1 MILVLFLRVTS
12 LQLQHDSSRYSSRMD
27 VFNDSVSRIRSLRF
41 LVLTAALAASPLAL
55 AASEPP
61 TRGTSGLCRYP
72 DISKDSIVFVYGN
85 DLWLVPKVGGTARP
99 IANPAGFE
107 GSPRFSPDGTTI
119 AFRGNYDS
127 AADIY
132 TLPIAGGI
140 PQRVTHHPSAE
151 SLCDWTPDGKSLVLS
166 SSALEGLARAQK
178 LYTVNAAGGLPMQL
192 PVPYGASG
200 SLNRTGEWLAYTPH
214 STDTRTWKRY
224 RGGMATDVW
233 LYNIKTNESKRI
245 TDWEGTDTLP
255 MWHGSKVYYLS
266 DRNKEDTNVLNV
278 FAYDM
283 DNDKTEQITHFKG
296 TDVKWSAIGPDTD
309 GAGEMVFQWG
319 DHIYRL
325 DLATK
330 QSVPVDIIVPGD
342 RETLRA
348 TTVDAATDL
357 QGSSI
362 SPSGKRVAVVARGDV
377 WSAPAENG
385 TPRNLTRTDGVF
397 ERNAAWSP
405 DGKTIAYFSDA
416 TGEYE
421 LYTMSADGKSADGK
435 ISASPAE
442 PKQITKDGTAF
453 RTAIT
458 WSPDSKSIAMQDKAG
473 NIDLVKLEDGA
484 IAHIDRNPE
493 GPRPVEISFSYD
505 SRWLAWSRSCDQT
518 ELEAIY
524 LFDTKATDSTKA
536 LTQVTCGFFSDSEPT
551 FDRKGDWLAFK
562 SARNF
567 APKYGDFDTT
577 WVYDNATVLLAVPL
591 RNEFKLPWL
600 PTSDE
605 EGQKDDMKSASAA
618 DAPTAA
624 GAGAA
629 GAGGP
634 PAGGRRRRGS
644 EMTIDTNAIDAFM
657 QDEKKDDT
665 TPTAVATSSAEGE
678 WKGSVKIGET
688 SVDFTMT
695 LTVDASGAAQGSTV
709 SQHGSANVTGTFD
722 AATKALRL
730 TGSINGE
737 SFEVEC
743 TIDGASMTGNM
754 FTTGEDGV
762 RVASPLTATRTVVD
776 ATATA
781 AKGEKKDSKKEV
793 LIDLDGFEARAV
805 QLPAAAGAFGAL
817 GFNDKNELLYG
828 RDGSVRLL
836 DLSDKAPTEKTG
848 AAGLRFE
855 VSADGKK
862 LLLGGRGG
870 VSIAGA
876 SAGATPKAIVTAPML
891 AVVDPTHEWREILTD
906 AWRIMRDYFYEPTMH
921 NVDWNAMRAK
931 YEAML
936 PAVVTREDLNFLI
949 AEMISEL
956 NVGHAYLQGGGDVEE
971 VENRSVGLL
980 GVSFAVATNEDGTPA
995 AAWKLAKFFH
1005 GGAFDSDARS
1015 PLQAQG
1021 LGVSEGDYLLAVNGV
1036 AIDPS
1041 VDPWAPFVGLAGK
1054 AVILTVSK
1062 KPVLDADAKDIVV
1075 TTIASEDNL
1084 HYRDWVESKRRM
1096 VDELSGGKIGYIYVP
1111 NTGTDGQTELVR
1123 QFYGQ
1128 RMKPSLLIDER
1139 WNGGGQIPTRFIE
1152 LLNRPVTN
1160 FWARR
1165 DARDY
1170 AWPPD
1175 GHRGPMAMLINGLAG
1190 SGGDMFPWLFKANKL
1205 GTVIGT
1211 RTWGGLV
1218 GISGNPGLL
1227 DGGTIS
1233 VPTFG
1238 FYETDGTW
1246 GVEGHGVDPDIEVI
1260 DDPAKMTDGKDPQ
1273 LAKAVE
1279 VLLQQLTERPYKP
1292 TPKPASPD
1300 RRGMG
1305 LPVADR

>member
-1 MILVLFLRVTS
+1 MPM
-12 LQLQHDSSRYSSRMD
+12 YSSPMD
-27 VFNDSVSRIRSLRF
+27 APLAESFSTPTRRQFANSRSQFFTRAF
-41 LVLTAALAASPLAL
+41 AALVACSAASFSSAQ
-55 AASEPP
+55 
-61 TRGTSGLCRYP
+61 GTSGLCRYP

-85 DLWLVPKVGGTARP
+85 DLWLVDKDGGVAQP

-107 GSPRFSPDGTTI
+107 GSPRFSPDGKSI

-132 TLPIAGGI
+132 TLPIRGGV

-151 SLCDWTPDGKSLVLS
+151 SLCDWTADGKSLILA

-178 LYTVNAAGGLPMQL
+178 LYTVNATGGLPTQL
-192 PVPYGASG
+192 PVPYGANG
-200 SLNRTGEWLAYTPH
+200 SLDRTGEWLAYTPH

-224 RGGMATDVW
+224 RGGMATDV
-233 LYNIKTNESKRI
+233 LVYNIKTNESKRI

-255 MWHGSKVYYLS
+255 MWHGRRVYFLS
-266 DRNKEDTNVLNV
+266 DRSAKDTNVLNV
-278 FAYDM
+278 FAYDL
-283 DNDKTEQITHFKG
+283 DSGNTEQITHFKG

-330 QSVPVDIIVPGD
+330 QSVPVEITVPGD
-342 RETLRA
+342 RDSLRA
-348 TTVDAATDL
+348 TTVDAAKDM

-362 SPSGKRVAVVARGDV
+362 SPSGKRVAVVARGDI

-385 TPRNLTRTDGVF
+385 TPRNLTRTDSIF

-421 LYTMSADGKSADGK
+421 LYTMGADLKSADGK
-435 ISASPAE
+435 ISASPE
-442 PKQITKDGTAF
+442 QPKQITKGGSAF

-458 WSPDSKSIAMQDKAG
+458 WTPDSKSVVLQDKAG

-484 IAHIDRNPE
+484 TTHLDRNPE
-493 GPRPVEISFSYD
+493 GPRPVDISITHD
-505 SRWLAWSRSCDQT
+505 SRWITWSRSCDQT

-524 LFDTKATDSTKA
+524 LFDTKEADATKA
-536 LTQVTCGFFSDSEPT
+536 LTQLTSGFFSDSEPM
-551 FDRKGDWLAFK
+551 FDRKGDWIVFK

-577 WVYDNATVLLAVPL
+577 WVYDSATVLLAVPL
-591 RNEFKLPWL
+591 KKDFKLPWL

-605 EGQKDDMKSASAA
+605 EGQKEDSKPAAAS
-618 DAPTAA
+618 DATPAA
-624 GAGAA
+624 GENARPS
-629 GAGGP
+629 GP
-634 PAGGRRRRGS
+634 PAGGRRRRGD
-644 EMTIDTNAIDAFM
+644 MTIAVDPSEFLA
-657 QDEKKDDT
+657 QDEKKDAPTQDAA
-665 TPTAVATSSAEGE
+665 PTAAGD
-678 WKGSVKIGET
+678 WKGSCKIGEIEIA
-688 SVDFTMT
+688 FTMT
-695 LTVDASGAAQGSTV
+695 LTVAEDGTAKGSSSSEHGAADLS
-709 SQHGSANVTGTFD
+709 GTFD
-722 AATKALRL
+722 AATMTLRL
-730 TGSINGE
+730 TGKLNDQ
-737 SFEVEC
+737 SFEIEA
-743 TIDGASMTGNM
+743 TMDGESMTGNM
-754 FTTGEDGV
+754 FTTNAEGARE
-762 RVASPLTATRTVVD
+762 ASPFTATRTAKSEKPTD
-776 ATATA
+776 G
-781 AKGEKKDSKKEV
+781 KGEGAKKESKKEV
-793 LIDLDGFEARAV
+793 LIDLDGFEARAL
-805 QLPAAAGAFGAL
+805 QLPAAAGAFGSI

-836 DLSDKAPTEKTG
+836 DLSEKTLAEKTG
-848 AAGLRFE
+848 AAGSRFD

-870 VSIAGA
+870 ASIAGA
-876 SAGATPKAIVTAPML
+876 SAGATPKPIVTAPML
-891 AVVDPTHEWREILTD
+891 SVVQPAHEWKEILTD
-906 AWRIMRDYFYEPTMH
+906 AWRIMRDYFYDPGMH
-921 NVDWNAMRAK
+921 QVDWPAIRAK

-971 VENRSVGLL
+971 VDNRTVGLL
-980 GVSFAVATNEDGTPA
+980 GATFAPATKEDGSPA

-1021 LGVSEGDYLLAVNGV
+1021 LGVTEGDFLLAVNGV
-1036 AIDPS
+1036 AIDPNE
-1041 VDPWAPFVGLAGK
+1041 DPWAPFVGLAGK
-1054 AVILTVSK
+1054 SVVLTVSK
-1062 KPVLDADAKDIVV
+1062 KAVLDADAKDIVV

-1096 VDELSGGKIGYIYVP
+1096 VEELSGGKIGYIYVP

-1123 QFYGQ
+1123 QFFGQ
-1128 RMKPSLLIDER
+1128 RTKPSLLIDDR

-1152 LLNRPVTN
+1152 LLDRPVTN

-1205 GTVIGT
+1205 GSIIGT

-1238 FYETDGTW
+1238 FYESDGTW
-1246 GVEGHGVDPDIEVI
+1246 GVEGHGVDPDIEVL
-1260 DDPAKMTDGKDPQ
+1260 DDPALMVGGKDPQ
-1273 LAKAVE
+1273 VEKAVE
-1279 VLLQQLTERPYKP
+1279 VLMQQLGEHPYKP
-1292 TPKPASPD
+1292 TPKPTYPNRS
-1300 RRGMG
+1300 GMG
-1305 LPVADR
+1305 LPAADH